1 MADIK
6 ELHKHSKELSLL
18 YIDEDQ
24 QFLQTMTENLSK
36 IFAKTDDAKDATE
49 GLSNLRLNEYD
60 IVIVDANSTIMNSE
74 QLASNFLKLQPTIQ
88 LIVTYKDLSETQLL
102 QLYKLGTAITIA
114 KPFTM
119 GEFLDEL
126 YKLLIKISHQRL
138 SLQPKVEE
146 LLENVEYERKRI
158 GRFMLN
164 EKKYTQTIQEFRENM
179 QMSRNVYEL
188 TRLPSRYALQDALN
202 GQKQAVLYLNIDHFD
217 FVNSVYGM
225 GKGNKLL
232 KECAARLNKFLPQN
246 GELFHITADEFV
258 IVLDDPAKDQET
270 SLAKQIQSLF
280 KEAEIEFDDYS
291 HFVHFSIGIDK
302 GEGKILFVNAKS
314 ASKESRYYGG
324 NKITVYNP
332 KSAYIQEQKEN
343 LYWIQTLKKAFEED
357 RFHNYY
363 QAIKSINTRQTKHY
377 EVLCR
382 LEDEEG
388 NFIDALEFIKNARLI
403 GLISHITKGVIDKAF
418 KMFSTNEFHFSL
430 NISMYDL
437 HENYLV
443 KFLKY
448 KCEKYYIDPS
458 RVYIEVLKDV
468 ILTKDTNI
476 DQQLLEL
483 KKLGFHIV
491 IDNFGSDALV
501 YNRILELRADCMKL
515 DGELIKKLNEDK
527 GHTIIVKS
535 LLDFAKAGDIK
546 IIAEHVEDKDIFSKV
561 KQLGIEY
568 VQGFAI
574 SKPSLKLT

>member
-6 ELHKHSKELSLL
+6 ELLKHSKELSLL

-24 QFLQTMTENLSK
+24 PFLQTMSQNLSK
-36 IFAKTDDAKDATE
+36 VFAKVDDAKDATD
-49 GLSNLRLNEYD
+49 GLSFLRLNDYD
-60 IVIVDANSTIMNSE
+60 IVVVDANSTIMNPQ
-74 QLASNFLKLQPTIQ
+74 QLANNFLKAKPTVE
-88 LIVTYKDLSETQLL
+88 LIITYKDLSDTELVAV
-102 QLYKLGTAITIA
+102 YKAGASLSLA

-119 GEFLDEL
+119 QYFLDEL
-126 YKLLIKISHQRL
+126 YKLLLKVSHQRSHL
-138 SLQPKVEE
+138 QTKIDSLQES
-146 LLENVEYERKRI
+146 LEYERKRI

-164 EKKYTQTIQEFRENM
+164 EKKYTQTIKEFRENV

-188 TRLPSRYALQDALN
+188 TRLPSRYALQDALS
-202 GQKQAVLYLNIDHFD
+202 GELQALIYLNIDHFD

-246 GELFHITADEFV
+246 AELFHITADEFV
-258 IVLDDPAKDQET
+258 IVLDDPAKDQEL
-270 SLAKQIQSLF
+270 SLATQIQSLF
-280 KEAEIEFDDYS
+280 KEAEVEFDDYT
-291 HFVHFSIGIDK
+291 HFVHFSIGIDR
-302 GEGKILFVNAKS
+302 GAGKILFVNAKS

-343 LYWIQTLKKAFEED
+343 LYWIQTLKKAFDDD

-363 QAIKSINTRQTKHY
+363 QAIKSIHTRETKHY

-388 NFIDALEFIKNARLI
+388 NFIDAHQFIKNARLI

-418 KMFSTNEFHFSL
+418 KMFTNNEFRFSL

-443 KFLKY
+443 QFLKY
-448 KCEKYYIDPS
+448 KCEKYAIDPS
-458 RVYIEVLKDV
+458 RVSIEVLKDV
-468 ILTKDTNI
+468 VLTKDEII
-476 DQQLLEL
+476 DKQLLEL
-483 KKLGFHIV
+483 KELGFHIV
-491 IDNFGSDALV
+491 IDNFGSDALI
-501 YNRILELRADCMKL
+501 YNRILELKADCMKL
-515 DGELIKKLNEDK
+515 DGELIKKLNQDK
-527 GHTIIVKS
+527 GHAIIVQS
-535 LLDFAKAGDIK
+535 LLDFAKAAGIN
-546 IIAEHVEDKDIFSKV
+546 IIAEHVEDKEIFSKV
-561 KQLGIEY
+561 KELGIEY

-574 SKPSLKLT
+574 AKPSLKLT